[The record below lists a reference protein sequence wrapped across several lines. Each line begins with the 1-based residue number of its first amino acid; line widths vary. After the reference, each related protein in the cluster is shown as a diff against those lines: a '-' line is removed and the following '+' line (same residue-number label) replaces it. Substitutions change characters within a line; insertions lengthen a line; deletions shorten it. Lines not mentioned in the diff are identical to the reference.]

1 MDEWTGSRGSLGLA
15 RARRAMAF
23 RTARRRAKRMSED
36 KHLIINRDLLAQ
48 NKTHESRSRQL
59 AASPT
64 DPQAR
69 GPAYLVTA
77 KLFLRG

>member
-1 MDEWTGSRGSLGLA
+1 
-15 RARRAMAF
+15 
-23 RTARRRAKRMSED
+23 MSED

-69 GPAYLVTA
+69 GPAYLATA